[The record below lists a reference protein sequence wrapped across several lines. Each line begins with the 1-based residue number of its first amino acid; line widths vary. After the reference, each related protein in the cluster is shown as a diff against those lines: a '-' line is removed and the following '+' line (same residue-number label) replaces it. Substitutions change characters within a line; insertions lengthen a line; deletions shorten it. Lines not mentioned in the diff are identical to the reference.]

1 MGGGGPL
8 FFTYCNN
15 SILICM
21 LWSRLL
27 RPKVKIM
34 ESNTYI
40 VALYDTEQKRLIGVF
55 RSIELASK
63 YLFPT
68 YLEKYAK
75 RISNA
80 LSTKG
85 KIIEGTIFEF
95 SVAVRMANHAQ
106 ILLLRN
112 NACFIN
118 QDYPQRMDEKGR
130 LK

>member
-1 MGGGGPL
+1 MIDL
-8 FFTYCNN
+8 NN
-15 SILICM
+15 Q
-21 LWSRLL
+21 
-27 RPKVKIM
+27 K
-34 ESNTYI
+34 I

-55 RSIELASK
+55 RSVELASR

-68 YLEKYAK
+68 YLEKHAK
-75 RISNA
+75 RVGNA

-85 KIIEGTIFEF
+85 KIIEGIIFEF
-95 SVAVRMANHAQ
+95 PVVVRMANHAQ

-118 QDYPQRMDEKGR
+118 QDYPQRMNDKGQ

>member
-1 MGGGGPL
+1 
-8 FFTYCNN
+8 
-15 SILICM
+15 
-21 LWSRLL
+21 
-27 RPKVKIM
+27 M